1 MLKNMFD
8 PEIGFTSDVVRDP
21 DRFVGRTDDIRDCI
35 TALNTSLGLIAVY
48 GKRGV
53 GKSSLLR
60 QVQQMATGD
69 YSLAK
74 RAGLSHLIPKNPRK
88 YLTIFY
94 TCDSS
99 INDSESLLRRLCNDQ
114 DDEDGLL
121 RLVPNDG
128 KEITEFSRSKAVNA
142 GTDLKVVQWGVSGV
156 ETSKY
161 ARVVPNDTV
170 QTFRNFINA
179 VEVHQVRRMKYNGI
193 LILLDEFDV
202 IKNRAN
208 LGSLVKSLSS
218 DSVKFAVCGIG
229 KDINE
234 LVEDHASVERLLESG
249 SIFVRP
255 MHSEESKEIVHTA
268 ERLFRNKVTFDEPV
282 AEGIA
287 EISQGYP
294 YLTQLIGKTCI
305 TVANETSKSH
315 VTSEIFAE
323 VRERIRSGRAFPTLE
338 RSYKQAI
345 GDSDGRQTLLHLLA
359 EQKEELSDFRGM
371 QGQVYLKKV
380 RVEAQDF
387 EVDHIDQ
394 LVPRLVDQKYGPVLT
409 KVDNG
414 VYEFVNPVFRVYVT
428 LRHL

>member
-218 DSVKFAVCGIG
+218 NAVKFAVCGIG

-249 SIFVRP
+249 SVFVRP

-305 TVANETSKSH
+305 TVANETNKSH
-315 VTSEIFAE
+315 ITSEIFAE